1 MNDDWQINRRK
12 LLAAIGTTGSA
23 ALLFQ
28 ALHGGGGGFGGVVQA
43 VYGGEGGAG
52 LEKHIGVNS
61 IEALREVDRMKATKA
76 YAAGYYIPGDGGG
89 GLYALDAGDTAS
101 PDNGGTVIVASDGGR
116 WKLCETG
123 IVSVKQFGAAGN
135 GSADD
140 GAYIQA
146 AVNALGG
153 KRLFFPKGV
162 YIAASITVAS
172 SIEWVGEGPESVIRQ
187 KELSNRNFIQVGGIG
202 TQVSFFDLTIDQNS
216 NNQTYGQGKF
226 ALNCTAVGQGISRPA
241 ILHTERIHMT
251 NTCEGAIRF
260 LGDRTETNREMLRV
274 VRCRFTNGSESRSS
288 PAYNTFTLY
297 IADAATAVIEGCHFE
312 HAPSESGEGIPAIS
326 VAGTNVSS
334 VEYSKLSITDNYFSG
349 YGRFTNGSGI
359 GVIDLYIWSRNVV
372 LTGNR
377 LENSHVAPIRGKV
390 NADNLVVSGNVIH
403 GVTQHIPSSASGI
416 SLVPATVGPVAGR
429 YVITDNIV
437 KGGGFRGIEIT
448 GTADNKPELVE
459 VSGNMIDTVADIGIY
474 VGNVKHFTI
483 ASNMI
488 SDTGGS
494 GITYALCEGNGKIAD
509 NLIKG
514 AGSTGIGY
522 VGVQKSL
529 CLSIAGNM
537 IDSPAAQG
545 IAVENIGELL
555 LHGNI
560 VKNVVSV
567 NGTQRA
573 FRIGGTSAVDVASI
587 KNNVVSGTVASGP
600 VTYTGAGATA
610 LQEDGNSWNG
620 AVKYG
625 SAAPTTG
632 TYARG
637 DIVYNTTPIPGSGIG
652 WVCTSAG
659 SPGTWKAFGTIEA

>member
-43 VYGGEGGAG
+43 VYGGGGGAG
-52 LEKHIGVNS
+52 LEKHIGVDS
-61 IEALREVDRMKATKA
+61 IEALREVDRTKATKA

-89 GLYALDAGDTAS
+89 GLYALDAGDAAS

-116 WKLCETG
+116 WKLCATG
-123 IVSVKQFGAAGN
+123 IVSVKQFGAKGN
-135 GSADD
+135 GTSDD
-140 GAYIQA
+140 GANIQA
-146 AVNALGG
+146 AVSALGG
-153 KRLFFPKGV
+153 KRLFFPKGA
-162 YIAASITVAS
+162 YIAASITIAS
-172 SIEWVGEGPESVIRQ
+172 SIDWVGEGPESVIRQ

-202 TQVSFFDLTIDQNS
+202 TQVSLFDLTIDQNS
-216 NNQTYGQGKF
+216 QQQTYGQGKF

-241 ILHTERIHMT
+241 ILHTERVHMT

-297 IADAATAVIEGCHFE
+297 IADAATAAIEGCHFE
-312 HAPSESGEGIPAIS
+312 HTPSESGEGIPAIS

-437 KGGGFRGIEIT
+437 KGSGFRGIEIT

-459 VSGNMIDTVADIGIY
+459 VSGNMIDTAADIGIY

-483 ASNMI
+483 ANNMI

-509 NLIKG
+509 NLIKA

-537 IDSPAAQG
+537 IESPASQG
-545 IAVENIGELL
+545 IAAENIGELL

-560 VKNVVSV
+560 VKNVASV

-573 FRIGGTSAVDVASI
+573 FRIGGTSAVDIASV

-600 VTYTGAGATA
+600 VTYTGAGVTA
-610 LQEDGNSWNG
+610 LQEEGNSWNG

-632 TYARG
+632 TYAQG
-637 DIVYNTTPIPGSGIG
+637 DIVYNTTPVPGGGIG

-659 SPGTWKAFGTIEA
+659 SPGAWKAFGTIEE

>member
-1 MNDDWQINRRK
+1 
-12 LLAAIGTTGSA
+12 
-23 ALLFQ
+23 
-28 ALHGGGGGFGGVVQA
+28 
-43 VYGGEGGAG
+43 
-52 LEKHIGVNS
+52 
-61 IEALREVDRMKATKA
+61 
-76 YAAGYYIPGDGGG
+76 
-89 GLYALDAGDTAS
+89 
-101 PDNGGTVIVASDGGR
+101 
-116 WKLCETG
+116 
-123 IVSVKQFGAAGN
+123 
-135 GSADD
+135 
-140 GAYIQA
+140 
-146 AVNALGG
+146 
-153 KRLFFPKGV
+153 
-162 YIAASITVAS
+162 
-172 SIEWVGEGPESVIRQ
+172 
-187 KELSNRNFIQVGGIG
+187 
-202 TQVSFFDLTIDQNS
+202 
-216 NNQTYGQGKF
+216 
-226 ALNCTAVGQGISRPA
+226 
-241 ILHTERIHMT
+241 
-251 NTCEGAIRF
+251 
-260 LGDRTETNREMLRV
+260 
-274 VRCRFTNGSESRSS
+274 
-288 PAYNTFTLY
+288 
-297 IADAATAVIEGCHFE
+297 
-312 HAPSESGEGIPAIS
+312 
-326 VAGTNVSS
+326 

-437 KGGGFRGIEIT
+437 KGSGFRGIEIT

-459 VSGNMIDTVADIGIY
+459 VSGNMIDTAADIGIY

-483 ASNMI
+483 ANNMI

-509 NLIKG
+509 NLIKA

-537 IDSPAAQG
+537 IDSPASQG
-545 IAVENIGELL
+545 IAAENIGELL

-560 VKNVVSV
+560 VKNVASV

-573 FRIGGTSAVDVASI
+573 FRIGGTSAVDIASV

-600 VTYTGAGATA
+600 VTYTGAGVTA
-610 LQEDGNSWNG
+610 LQEEGNSWNG

-625 SAAPTTG
+625 SAAPATG
-632 TYARG
+632 TYAQG
-637 DIVYNTTPIPGSGIG
+637 DIVYNTTPIPGGGIG

-659 SPGTWKAFGTIEA
+659 SPGAWKAFGTIEA